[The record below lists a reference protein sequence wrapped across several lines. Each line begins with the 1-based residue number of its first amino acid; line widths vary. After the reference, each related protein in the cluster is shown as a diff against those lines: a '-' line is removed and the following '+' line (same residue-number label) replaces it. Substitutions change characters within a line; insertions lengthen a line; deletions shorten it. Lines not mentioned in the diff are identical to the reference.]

1 MRLYLVRHGIAEDHH
16 PLSDAQRALTPR
28 GRLKMAEAAKGLI
41 KIKVR
46 PDLILTSPL
55 RRAMETASILA
66 DGLGGIRIEQLREL
80 GQGPYQP
87 ADIVEAIRPYNE
99 LKEIALVGHQPGLGE
114 LAAFMLTGS
123 GSGCEIEF
131 KKGSV
136 VCLDRPSGSER
147 CVLAWSLPPRVLR
160 SL

>member
-28 GRLKMAEAAKGLI
+28 GRLKMAEVAKGLS

-99 LKEIALVGHQPGLGE
+99 LKEVALVGHQPGLGE
-114 LAAFMLTGS
+114 LAAFMLTWS
-123 GSGCEIEF
+123 SSGCEIEF

-136 VCLDRPSGSER
+136 VCLDRLPGNDR
-147 CVLAWSLPPRVLR
+147 CVLAWSLPPRILR